1 MEKTKN
7 LPWSFTVVFDEKKA
21 KDNGYTT
28 DELYDYV
35 DEVVAQYNVERL
47 GHSEWHT
54 KSGQDQSIAQ
64 YRALSTLSKD
74 PMVMKSIASLM
85 FFERG
90 INPHDFLEIT
100 RRFTPERLYA

>member
-35 DEVVAQYNVERL
+35 DEVVAQY
-47 GHSEWHT
+47 
-54 KSGQDQSIAQ
+54 
-64 YRALSTLSKD
+64 RALSTLSKD
-74 PMVMKSIASLM
+74 PMIMKSIASLM

-100 RRFTPERLYA
+100 RRLTPERLYA